1 MATMFY
7 KPNNS
12 KSCQNFITEG
22 VGNKRTKKGYSYKVS
37 KSNAE
42 TIKIKQQGFVSLDEF
57 MNPPVAT
64 TQQASPQAE
73 ANDNTNG

>member
-12 KSCQNFITEG
+12 KSCQNFIIEG
-22 VGNKRTKKGYSYKVS
+22 VGNKRTKTGYSYKVS

-42 TIKIKQQGFVSLDEF
+42 TIKLKQQGFVSLDEF
-57 MNPPVAT
+57 MTPAAAT
-64 TQQASPQAE
+64 TTQASPQAE
-73 ANDNTNG
+73 ANDNANG